1 MEMDAEDESKEERGL
16 DLREATTRVVTG
28 LLIRF
33 NVVYCMRCDGFNGL
47 IPIEHSRRLFESAV
61 LRFNDENI
69 AIDKLKGDPAYI
81 DDVVLP
87 CDIVEGDRVDVL
99 VEDEGHRDREVEDV
113 EPLCADGEGQNLD
126 GVRDDEWGERN
137 TADDS
142 LANC

>member
-1 MEMDAEDESKEERGL
+1 MDAEDESKEERGL
-16 DLREATTRVVTG
+16 DLREATARVVTG

-61 LRFNDENI
+61 LRFNNENI
-69 AIDKLKGDPAYI
+69 AIDKLKGDPANI